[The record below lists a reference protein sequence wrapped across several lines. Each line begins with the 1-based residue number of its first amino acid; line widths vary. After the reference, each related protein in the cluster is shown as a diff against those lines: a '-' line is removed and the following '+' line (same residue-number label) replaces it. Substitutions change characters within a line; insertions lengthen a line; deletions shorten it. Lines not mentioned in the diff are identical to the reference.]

1 MCFDMQKVM
10 SEARLLEASLAGN
23 KEAFGTIVQRYQS
36 LICGIAYS
44 ATGDFAKSEELA
56 QETFINAWKGL
67 RQLKD
72 LGKFRAWLCTI
83 ARNVVSRSINRQQK
97 GINQAQSLEKLDA
110 VEAVQP
116 GPGQIAISKEHE
128 AVVWLALKEIPQK
141 YREPLVLFYREQQSV
156 EQVAAGLG
164 LSEPAVR
171 QRLSRGRKLL
181 KAEVAALVED
191 VLGQTGPTKTFG
203 IAVISALPALAP
215 QAIAAGTAA
224 VAAKGS
230 AAAKTIFATLLS
242 GAIMG
247 PIIGLLGG
255 LFGSWMSIKNTRSR
269 RERRFMINMAV
280 TGWSLLL
287 LLIFLPLVLAL
298 TGVIPK
304 WSYWCSFTVFFALL
318 VPSIIWGNARQRRI
332 QIEDGTYIK
341 LEYHPLKMSKG
352 NIYGVFVGCI
362 FGPMCWLIVM
372 SFVTKDWLI
381 SLSTVTFAVLL
392 FVASTK
398 ICLRWRGK
406 YWRIVITDLIGMALF
421 TLVVV
426 NLRWGRWVEYYERRS
441 PNCGLSNTPPWA
453 VNLILGAIF
462 AGLLILL
469 VLRCKREQRLAQDEL
484 RGDFGK

>member
-1 MCFDMQKVM
+1 MQNVM

-23 KEAFGTIVQRYQS
+23 KEAFGTIVQQYQS

-44 ATGDFAKSEELA
+44 ATGDLAKSEELA
-56 QETFINAWKGL
+56 QETFMRAWKGL

-83 ARNVVSRSINRQQK
+83 ARNVVSRSIKRQQK
-97 GINQAQSLEKLDA
+97 DIINEAQSLEKLGA
-110 VEAVQP
+110 VETAEP

-156 EQVAAGLG
+156 SQVAAGLE
-164 LSEPAVR
+164 LSEHVVR

-181 KAEVAALVED
+181 KAEVASLVEE

-215 QAIAAGTAA
+215 QAVAAGTAA

-230 AAAKTIFATLLS
+230 AAAKTAFVTLLS
-242 GAIMG
+242 GAVLG

-269 RERRFMINMAV
+269 RERRFMIKMAITV
-280 TGWSLLL
+280 WSLLL
-287 LLIFLPLVLAL
+287 LLIFLPLLLAL

-304 WSYWCSFTVFFALL
+304 WSYWCLFTVFFALL
-318 VPSIIWGNARQRRI
+318 LPLMIWGNARQRQI

-341 LEYHPLKMSKG
+341 PEYHPVKMSKG

-362 FGPMCWLIVM
+362 FGPMCWLIVF
-372 SFVTKDWLI
+372 SSVTRDWLI
-381 SLSTVTFAVLL
+381 ALSAVTFAVLL
-392 FVASTK
+392 FIASTK
-398 ICLRWRGK
+398 ICLRWRAK
-406 YWRIVITDLIGMALF
+406 YWRVMITDMGGIALF
-421 TLVVV
+421 TLAVV
-426 NLRWGRWVEYYERRS
+426 NLRWGRWVEFYQRRS
-441 PNCGLSNTPPWA
+441 PNCGLSNTP
-453 VNLILGAIF
+453 VRTMNLILGLIF

-469 VLRCKREQRLAQDEL
+469 VLRCKKEKRLAQDEHK
-484 RGDFGK
+484 GDFGT